1 MAARVT
7 ERRDANAGR
16 QLLYHRERLRWME
29 ERIGENMALL
39 GSYLALV
46 GEDETILPGGY
57 VMARDG
63 GSGSPVEVRRIA
75 GGGGFEQLRIDVG

>member
-1 MAARVT
+1 VAARIT
-7 ERRDANAGR
+7 ERRAAAAAR

-63 GSGSPVEVRRIA
+63 AA
-75 GGGGFEQLRIDVG
+75 GRP